1 MGQVPVEADGGDHE
15 REGQGPLEQEDVEEQ
30 REVVQERPVGPV
42 GRRRRGGG
50 LVGLFRLRWFLRRC
64 ASRFGG
70 FLLLDLFFFIRLS
83 LRLGL
88 LVFGLDFSLLLLFWL
103 DRNLLRHRV
112 DFFLLL
118 LSLGLFGFL
127 LLRRLLF
134 GGRRRLLELRFLRL
148 VLSFLPLGR
157 FLLSLR
163 LYLGPGPLLG
173 LAVAVT
179 IAVADVVFRKCRSRR
194 GDARPR
200 REVAGGSGRSSG
212 GAERCVLLE

>member
-1 MGQVPVEADGGDHE
+1 
-15 REGQGPLEQEDVEEQ
+15 
-30 REVVQERPVGPV
+30 
-42 GRRRRGGG
+42 
-50 LVGLFRLRWFLRRC
+50 
-64 ASRFGG
+64 
-70 FLLLDLFFFIRLS
+70 
-83 LRLGL
+83 
-88 LVFGLDFSLLLLFWL
+88 
-103 DRNLLRHRV
+103 LRHRV

-194 GDARPR
+194 GDARPW